1 MNRNQKIALGCGG
14 GGCLI
19 VILAVVAIGALIATG
34 VIKAPGITSY
44 TDTNDNSNENSNSNS
59 NFNSSANRNSN
70 SNSASNSNR
79 SSSSSSMSEDDKHKL
94 FQAAAASQ
102 DADLVR
108 RVSEKLGLLKPDGS
122 PTDEYAPFF
131 KEHLRWIFRN
141 TDFMQTT
148 ISTPEKARE
157 YVNEHIDD

>member
-19 VILAVVAIGALIATG
+19 VILIVVGVVIAIATG
-34 VIKAPGITSY
+34 VIKAPGLTSY
-44 TDTNDNSNENSNSNS
+44 TDSDSNTNSNSNYNSNDNSNADSNASD
-59 NFNSSANRNSN
+59 RNSN
-70 SNSASNSNR
+70 S
-79 SSSSSSMSEDDKHKL
+79 SSSSSSMTDDDKHKL
-94 FQAAAASQ
+94 YQAAVASQ

-108 RVSEKLGLLKPDGS
+108 RVSDKLGLLKTDGTPS
-122 PTDEYAPFF
+122 DDYVPFF